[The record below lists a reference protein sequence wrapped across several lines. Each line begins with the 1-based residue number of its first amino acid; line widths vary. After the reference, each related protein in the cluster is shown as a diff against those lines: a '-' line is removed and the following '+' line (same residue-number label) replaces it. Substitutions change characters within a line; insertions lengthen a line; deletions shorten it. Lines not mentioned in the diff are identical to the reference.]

1 MNSTNDHPQDLN
13 LTHNMSFDQIECSMH
28 KLKEHLAW
36 MILCKDKVSQNKV
49 NSFLDWHK
57 HMKGQVANQKQMS
70 KDADRKMDLDL
81 LMEQLD
87 WLAKRLSEEFTVKK
101 EGHTEQMG
109 QMGGA
114 AKKAK
119 KAKSKSKS
127 KSKGKK
133 ASAKPKTKAP
143 AKAPAKAPTKAP
155 AKAPAK
161 AKATKSKSKSKSKS
175 KGKTYSAK
183 RA

>member
-1 MNSTNDHPQDLN
+1 MNPNQSQDLN
-13 LTHNMSFDQIECSMH
+13 LTHNMSFDQIECAIH

-36 MILCKDKVSQNKV
+36 MILCKDKVTQNKV
-49 NSFLDWHK
+49 LCFLDWHK
-57 HMKGQVANQKQMS
+57 HMKEQVMHQQKVS
-70 KDADRKMDLDL
+70 EGIDRKADLDL
-81 LMEQLD
+81 LIQQLN
-87 WLAKRLSEEFTVKK
+87 WLEKRLTQEFTVTQK
-101 EGHTEQMG
+101 G

-119 KAKSKSKS
+119 KTKSKSKSKS

-133 ASAKPKTKAP
+133 ASAKPK
-143 AKAPAKAPTKAP
+143 

-175 KGKTYSAK
+175 KGKKHATK